1 MIWMQ
6 CLCKTLLAVE
16 TYEENLKQE
25 RLMLLTC
32 PQCETI
38 FRVDRLRLHPAG
50 QPVHCRI
57 CDHIWTVRLG
67 ANDDRHETL
76 DLDDYWHKARLPVI
90 GLLTGAVILVGII
103 QARAII
109 TSYLPS
115 LIGVFQWAGLAIRP
129 PLDQLLVVDLDGSYV
144 GDMLRL
150 RGALRNDGLWR
161 CHAAPLLVK
170 VTSPA
175 GAILQET
182 LIWPDDRIIGAKQ
195 QSRFFVQLDIDVGL
209 KADVSVVPLSQP
221 VLE

>member
-1 MIWMQ
+1 
-6 CLCKTLLAVE
+6 
-16 TYEENLKQE
+16 
-25 RLMLLTC
+25 MLLTC

-38 FRVDRLRLHPAG
+38 FRVDRLRLHPTG
-50 QPVHCRI
+50 QPVRCRI

-67 ANDDRHETL
+67 ANHNRHETL

>member
-1 MIWMQ
+1 
-6 CLCKTLLAVE
+6 
-16 TYEENLKQE
+16 
-25 RLMLLTC
+25 MLLTC

-182 LIWPDDRIIGAKQ
+182 LIWPDDLLVPN
-195 QSRFFVQLDIDVGL
+195 S
-209 KADVSVVPLSQP
+209 KAGFLSS
-221 VLE
+221 LILMLA

>member
-6 CLCKTLLAVE
+6 CLFKTLLAVE
-16 TYEENLKQE
+16 TYQKNLKQE

-32 PQCETI
+32 PKCETI

-57 CDHIWTVRLG
+57 CDHMWTVRLG

-76 DLDDYWHKARLPVI
+76 DLDDYWHKACLLVI

-129 PLDQLLVVDLDGSYV
+129 PLDQLLVVDLAGSYV

-175 GAILQET
+175 GAILQAT

-195 QSRFFVQLDIDVGL
+195 QSRFFAQLDIDVGL
-209 KADVSVVPLSQP
+209 KADVSVLPISQP